1 MLVALNK
8 DGRSFN
14 DFSKPGMKEFFSKAV
29 PAHFLDEDFKL
40 LSIIISF
47 RNFNGQHLAK
57 RIKEFVDYE
66 LIKLNINDKV
76 VQTSTTDNA
85 GDMKK

>member
-1 MLVALNK
+1 
-8 DGRSFN
+8 
-14 DFSKPGMKEFFSKAV
+14 
-29 PAHFLDEDFKL
+29 LDEDFKL

-47 RNFNGQHLAK
+47 RNFNVQHLAK
-57 RIKEFVDYE
+57 RIKEFVDYG